1 MQLLL
6 PSASDSLKVITDI
19 CYVLLQ
25 DCRFKNIKLINFT
38 PGKKPSMPTGLYLGA
53 TVVVDNIDWK
63 IDIWNLSA
71 NDQSQSQKMM
81 QRFKSK
87 LTPKQQEQILYW
99 KHRLL
104 IDGRVPQGAS
114 YLLYQALL
122 INNLSSEEE
131 ILRFLKEN
139 NIVINYKNTL

>member
-1 MQLLL
+1 
-6 PSASDSLKVITDI
+6 
-19 CYVLLQ
+19 
-25 DCRFKNIKLINFT
+25 
-38 PGKKPSMPTGLYLGA
+38 MPTGLYLGA

-87 LTPKQQEQILYW
+87 LTPKQREQILYW